1 MLEVIPLLTITPVQ
15 DRLDREAEI
24 ASHKNYAIKIARAQ
38 AELAA
43 QLELNNN
50 LMREII
56 RLRREKKT
64 RGGPTT
70 AGALPPS
77 AAKG

>member
-1 MLEVIPLLTITPVQ
+1 MGMRVQ

-24 ASHKNYAIKIARAQ
+24 AYNRHYAVEIARIQ
-38 AELAA
+38 AELAE

-56 RLRREKKT
+56 KLIREKKA
-64 RGGPTT
+64 RGRPTA